1 MNNEYLVTL
10 NVPPALEEIIVD
22 CLLMLEC
29 EKGFS
34 SLPVFAH
41 HHENNGLSLAEQVTG
56 RQKRLQFQMH
66 VNTPDLEK
74 LLTQLRDDFTGAG
87 IQYWVT
93 PILSQ
98 GVF

>member
-41 HHENNGLSLAEQVTG
+41 HHENKGLICEFVYT
-56 RQKRLQFQMH
+56 
-66 VNTPDLEK
+66 V
-74 LLTQLRDDFTGAG
+74 
-87 IQYWVT
+87 
-93 PILSQ
+93 
-98 GVF
+98 

>member
-1 MNNEYLVTL
+1 MSPEEWLASQPKSAPAVTE
-10 NVPPALEEIIVD
+10 VMSPEEFIAGQQKPE
-22 CLLMLEC
+22 M
-29 EKGFS
+29 GFFEGM
-34 SLPVFAH
+34 V
-41 HHENNGLSLAEQVTG
+41 EQVTG

>member
-1 MNNEYLVTL
+1 MNNEYVVTL
-10 NVPPALEEIIVD
+10 NVPPALEEIMVD
-22 CLLMLEC
+22 CLLMFES

-41 HHENNGLSLAEQVTG
+41 HHENKGLSLAEQVTG
-56 RQKRLQFQMH
+56 RQKRLQFQLH
-66 VNTPDLEK
+66 VNTLDLEK
-74 LLTQLRDDFTGAG
+74 LLAQLREEFSGAG

-93 PILSQ
+93 PILNQ